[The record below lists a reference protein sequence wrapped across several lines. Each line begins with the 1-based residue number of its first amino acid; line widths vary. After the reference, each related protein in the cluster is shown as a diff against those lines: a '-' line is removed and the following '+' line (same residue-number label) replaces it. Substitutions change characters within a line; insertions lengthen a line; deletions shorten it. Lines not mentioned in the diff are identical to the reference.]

1 MFEYSIYAKCNE
13 HGSLIP
19 PSAMPLCMVRNLS
32 LSALIRRGKFM
43 YKRIMSSIRA

>member
-19 PSAMPLCMVRNLS
+19 STAMPLCLVRNLP
-32 LSALIRRGKFM
+32 LPAPIRRGKYM
-43 YKRIMSSIRA
+43 YKRIVSSIRA